1 MITILEMEEGKQGK
15 ISSINGGIGL
25 QKKLE
30 NMGITVGS
38 EIQKISRQW
47 LKGPVI
53 IRHGNTELAIGYNM
67 ARKILVEIL

>member
-1 MITILEMEEGKQGK
+1 MVTVLEMQEGKLGI
-15 ISSINGGIGL
+15 ISSINGGVGL

-30 NMGITVGS
+30 NMGISKGA
-38 EIQKISRQW
+38 EIFKISRQW

-67 ARKILVEIL
+67 AMKIMVDII

>member
-1 MITILEMEEGKQGK
+1 MVTVLEMPEGKQGK

-30 NMGITVGS
+30 NMGITTGS
-38 EIQKISRQW
+38 EIFKISRQW

-53 IRHGNTELAIGYNM
+53 IRHGNTELAIGHNM
-67 ARKILVEIL
+67 AEKIMVEII

>member
-1 MITILEMEEGKQGK
+1 MVTVLEMQEGKQGK

-30 NMGITVGS
+30 NMGITKGS
-38 EIQKISRQW
+38 EIFKISSQW

-67 ARKILVEIL
+67 ARKIMVEIL